1 MSGVGGKARRTG
13 LCPASQPM
21 AAPRKSWGSGWWL
34 QRTANARPWLIEY
47 CDASAAQAI
56 IMAAAIT
63 EAKVKRARIS
73 VREEKDV
80 DEAAN
85 IRTKATP
92 TTQVIVRPA

>member
-1 MSGVGGKARRTG
+1 
-13 LCPASQPM
+13 
-21 AAPRKSWGSGWWL
+21 
-34 QRTANARPWLIEY
+34 
-47 CDASAAQAI
+47 
-56 IMAAAIT
+56 MAAAIT

-92 TTQVIVRPA
+92 TTQVTARPA